1 MSRKSQRRGVV
12 AAVLAL
18 ALVLGTPAH
27 AAGLSDWVHVPTL
40 FHQAWQWLNT
50 VLPGGVGTRPPG
62 AATTPEGAVREKSG
76 LGVDPNGGT
85 VTTSACRGTS
95 CDNLGAVDPN
105 G

>member
-1 MSRKSQRRGVV
+1 MSRKLQRRGVV

-50 VLPGGVGTRPPG
+50 VFPSGGGTRQ
-62 AATTPEGAVREKSG
+62 TTPAGSFHEKSG
-76 LGVDPNGGT
+76 PGVDPNGT
-85 VTTSACRGTS
+85 VVTSACRGTN
-95 CDNLGAVDPN
+95 CDNPGAVDPN